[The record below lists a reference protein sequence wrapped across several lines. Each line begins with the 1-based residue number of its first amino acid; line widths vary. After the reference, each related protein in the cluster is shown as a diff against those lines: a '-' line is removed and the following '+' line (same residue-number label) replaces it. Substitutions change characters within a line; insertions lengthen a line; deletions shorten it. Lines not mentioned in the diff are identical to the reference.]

1 MERALLFSLERK
13 RRFTDGDDIEGILYV
28 NGVALCF
35 TLENKLY
42 MIPQGLYTVAYN
54 ESPKFGRKLPLIYN
68 DSDCRPARG
77 LRIHAGNSIS
87 DTKGCVL
94 VGMNTKTVGS
104 NPYSI
109 RLLESK
115 SALDM
120 LCKIVELN
128 LASKMVLVIH
138 GE

>member
-1 MERALLFSLERK
+1 MERTLLFSLERK
-13 RRFTDGDDIEGILYV
+13 RLYTKDDNIKGILYV

-35 TLENKLY
+35 TLENKKY
-42 MIPQGLYTVAYN
+42 MIPQGLYTIAYC

-68 DSDCRPARG
+68 DSDCKPSRG
-77 LRIHAGNSIS
+77 LRIHSGNSIS
-87 DTKGCVL
+87 DTQGCVL
-94 VGMNTKTVGS
+94 IGMNTKTVGS

-115 SALDM
+115 SALEM
-120 LCKIVELN
+120 LCKIIELN
-128 LASKMVLVIH
+128 LASKMALVVH

>member
-13 RRFTDGDDIEGILYV
+13 RRFTEGHDIEGILYV
-28 NGVALCF
+28 NGVALCY
-35 TLENKLY
+35 TLEHKLW
-42 MIPQGLYTVAYN
+42 MIPQGVYSVAYCD
-54 ESPKFGRKLPLIYN
+54 SPKFGRKLPLIYN
-68 DSDCRPARG
+68 DSDYKASRG

-87 DTKGCVL
+87 DTKGCIL

-115 SALDM
+115 SALEM

-138 GE
+138 EE

>member
-1 MERALLFSLERK
+1 MERAILFSLERK
-13 RRFTDGDDIEGILYV
+13 RRFTDGDDIEGMLYV
-28 NGVALCF
+28 NGVAICY
-35 TLENKLY
+35 TLENKKY
-42 MIPQGLYTVAYN
+42 MIPEGLFSIQYCD
-54 ESPKFGRKLPLIYN
+54 SPRFGRKLPLIYN
-68 DSDCRPARG
+68 DTDCHATRG

-115 SALDM
+115 SALEM
-120 LCKIVELN
+120 LCKIIELN
-128 LASKMVLVIH
+128 LSAKMALVIH